1 MAVNMKNWT
10 GLFKAGLRYPRISV
24 KSDLRSKLHKRKL
37 SPILF
42 VYNLMFE
49 CPSKNKENC
58 ARKAFEQK
66 DRETWIEV

>member
-1 MAVNMKNWT
+1 M
-10 GLFKAGLRYPRISV
+10 

-37 SPILF
+37 SPILS
-42 VYNLMFE
+42 VNNLMFE
-49 CPSKNKENC
+49 CPLKNMENY

>member
-1 MAVNMKNWT
+1 M
-10 GLFKAGLRYPRISV
+10 

-37 SPILF
+37 SPIHF